1 MAEDLG
7 QEDVVGLVSGFE
19 LVAADS
25 SVGRA
30 DFDEL
35 TINETVA
42 LVVGLEQK
50 PLTGSDGQCALFTHV
65 KCGVPRS
72 VTWPQG
78 GNRAVSASHPQRV
91 ATGLD
96 NGDRFALGKR
106 TGALGDLED
115 ASHLEEGCQLPSH
128 E

>member
-30 DFDEL
+30 EFDEL

-50 PLTGSDGQCALFTHV
+50 PLTGSDGQCALFT
-65 KCGVPRS
+65 S
-72 VTWPQG
+72 L
-78 GNRAVSASHPQRV
+78 SSI
-91 ATGLD
+91 
-96 NGDRFALGKR
+96 
-106 TGALGDLED
+106 
-115 ASHLEEGCQLPSH
+115 
-128 E
+128 